1 MLKKMNYTFIRKIG
15 DFLMLNSLQA
25 HVNNLNNRNDKKR
38 KVSKRYQDIFD
49 RGCLFSDGS
58 TTHPVIKPFQEVLK
72 IHPST
77 NIADIIHLFFTKK
90 QIRKKGDLPYPKII
104 KNAKS
109 YQRGGEGGL
118 SPLNISNSRRN
129 IYDYKLSNSESSYIV
144 KLAKHKI
151 YSCAY
156 KDEADIYKTMC
167 NANNRCAS
175 SDGDV
180 VKYIDSGIVSSNENN
195 YTIKINDEIISLPE
209 ISNPEIQDMQYLVLE
224 NTDKLGFVDF
234 KEYIEANENNRTNIF
249 KVFNEIMCVIKKYNN
264 EFGFFHGDL
273 HTSNVKVK
281 VDKGNGNIKVK
292 LFDFDFAGILNPL
305 KSQEPIP
312 EKAIISSNIMAYK
325 LTDSK
330 GENIFQ
336 KSSNIS
342 GSTSANPESQS
353 CEKVV
358 MNKEYEYEYTKHFMY
373 VFDYYRLLFSTLLE
387 LHIDPKNPKN
397 AESLSAIKSLL
408 QDEDN
413 FNYTIIDWYSKQED
427 IVWKDCF
434 RKSAFCKNIYQAQV
448 NSQTPQQQQTCKKCE
463 NISPKIE
470 ELRQQFLERCKQGNI
485 SSCSISSTFSSFAG
499 NASGGRKVVKRKVK

>member
-1 MLKKMNYTFIRKIG
+1 MLKMNYTFIRKIG

-49 RGCLFSDGS
+49 RGCLFLDGS
-58 TTHPVIKPFQEVLK
+58 TTHPVIKPFKEVLK

-90 QIRKKGDLPYPKII
+90 QIRQKGDLPYPKII

-118 SPLNISNSRRN
+118 SPLNILNSRRN
-129 IYDYKLSNSESSYIV
+129 IYSYELSNPESSYIV

-156 KDEADIYKTMC
+156 KDEADIYKKMC
-167 NANNRCAS
+167 EQQRCAS

-180 VKYIDSGIVSSNENN
+180 VKYIGSGIVVNN
-195 YTIKINDEIISLPE
+195 NTIKINGNDIILDGYNQD
-209 ISNPEIQDMQYLVLE
+209 NPEIKDMQYLVLE

-234 KEYIEANENNRTNIF
+234 KKYIRANENNLINIF
-249 KVFNEIMCVIKKYNN
+249 KVFNEIMRVIKKYNN

-281 VDKGNGNIKVK
+281 VKVDNGNGNSLDIKVK

-305 KSQEPIP
+305 KSQSPTSEN
-312 EKAIISSNIMAYK
+312 AIISSNIMAYN
-325 LTDSK
+325 LTDSNK
-330 GENIFQ
+330 KEIFQ
-336 KSSNIS
+336 RSSINS
-342 GSTSANPESQS
+342 GSTNTESQS

-358 MNKEYEYEYTKHFMY
+358 MNTEYEYEYTKNFMY

-387 LHIDPKNPKN
+387 LQIEPKN
-397 AESLSAIKSLL
+397 AKSIST
-408 QDEDN
+408 QDITDKVNFDN
-413 FNYTIIDWYSKQED
+413 IINWYSQQKD

-434 RKSAFCKNIYQAQV
+434 RKSAFCKNILDPVQV
-448 NSQTPQQQQTCKKCE
+448 NSQTPQPRTPQQQTCKKCE

-470 ELRQQFLERCKQGNI
+470 ELRKKFLERCQQGNI
-485 SSCSISSTFSSFAG
+485 SSCSSNESSNFGSSPA
-499 NASGGRKVVKRKVK
+499 NTGGRKVVKRKAK

>member
-1 MLKKMNYTFIRKIG
+1 MNYSFIRKMG

-25 HVNNLNNRNDKKR
+25 HVNKLNNQDDKKG

-49 RGCLFSDGS
+49 RGCLFLNGS
-58 TTHPVIKPFQEVLK
+58 TTHPIIKPFQEVLK

-109 YQRGGEGGL
+109 YQRGGENL
-118 SPLNISNSRRN
+118 SRLNISNSRRN
-129 IYDYKLSNSESSYIV
+129 IYEYELSDQNSSYIV

-156 KDEADIYKTMC
+156 KDEAEIYKKLCT
-167 NANNRCAS
+167 ANNRCDS

-180 VKYIDSGIVSSNENN
+180 VKYIESGVVSSNENN
-195 YTIKINDEIISLPE
+195 YTIKINDKNISLPA
-209 ISNPEIQDMQYLVLE
+209 NPEIKDMQYLVLE
-224 NTDKLGFVDF
+224 NTDKLDFVDF
-234 KEYIEANENNRTNIF
+234 QKYIQANEKNLTNIF
-249 KVFNEIMCVIKKYNN
+249 KVFNEIMRVIKEYNDA
-264 EFGFFHGDL
+264 FGFFHGDL

-281 VDKGNGNIKVK
+281 QDKENGNIKVK
-292 LFDFDFAGILNPL
+292 LFDFDFAGLLTP
-305 KSQEPIP
+305 QPP
-312 EKAIISSNIMAYK
+312 QAAIISSNIMAYK

-336 KSSNIS
+336 KISDNS
-342 GSTSANPESQS
+342 GSTSTNTKSQS

-358 MNKEYEYEYTKHFMY
+358 MNKDLNIDTKNFMY

-387 LHIDPKNPKN
+387 LRIEPKN
-397 AESLSAIKSLL
+397 AESISAIKSIL
-408 QDEDN
+408 QDNSIFDEFD
-413 FNYTIIDWYSKQED
+413 FNLILDWYSKQED

-434 RKSAFCKNIYQAQV
+434 RKSAFCNNIF
-448 NSQTPQQQQTCKKCE
+448 NKIHNGHTSTPHTPEQQTCKKCE

-470 ELRQQFLERCKQGNI
+470 ELRQKFLERCKQGNI
-485 SSCSISSTFSSFAG
+485 SSCSISSTFSSSPA
-499 NASGGRKVVKRKVK
+499 NGGRKVVKRKVK